1 MKRGSK
7 NLKQPDPEELEEME
21 EETER
26 KGPIEALLALGFP
39 SDRLYLV
46 TATENYYA
54 FTYVGNELHMKEQL
68 FPERRLRD
76 ADRARAGKKDIWIPK
91 NEIQDFH
98 LRMKHCASTN
108 IPNNAALKLRTN
120 AGKRYSLILCMEE
133 EREAYL
139 EFFRDVAKRRDP
151 ESSEEDRYA
160 EAREIE
166 KENRRLKRE
175 KLEEKQERELEKRQT
190 KSGNRLAM
198 FAEIGILVLEIALF
212 ICYKLLIR
220 RARILGILVCYGLL
234 ALTLFL
240 VWRFPTYFSLRDS
253 KTQRY
258 ESRASLLGPT
268 VIPLLILGLLSMD
281 REHYDSIPRLILI
294 WAATGAVVTF
304 LVWWFTRRQE
314 LSRGDLLTI
323 LIVFFVVGGGSI
335 AMSANLLLA
344 PSNPDEMKSAEIV
357 KLWAD
362 EGSRSTNYRATL
374 LLEGEEHDYDL
385 TKICYE
391 SVQSGGS
398 VSVGLWKGGLGIP
411 YSLVLEPGEDPG
423 S

>member
-1 MKRGSK
+1 
-7 NLKQPDPEELEEME
+7 
-21 EETER
+21 
-26 KGPIEALLALGFP
+26 
-39 SDRLYLV
+39 
-46 TATENYYA
+46 
-54 FTYVGNELHMKEQL
+54 
-68 FPERRLRD
+68 
-76 ADRARAGKKDIWIPK
+76 
-91 NEIQDFH
+91 
-98 LRMKHCASTN
+98 MKHCASTN

-120 AGKRYSLILCMEE
+120 DGKRYSLILCMEE

-139 EFFRDVAKRRDP
+139 EFFRDVARRRDP
-151 ESSEEDRYA
+151 ESGEEDRQA

-190 KSGNRLAM
+190 KAGNRWAM

-212 ICYKLLIR
+212 ICYKLLTR
-220 RARILGILVCYGLL
+220 RARTLGILVCYGLL
-234 ALTLFL
+234 ALSLFL
-240 VWRFPTYFSLRDS
+240 IWRFPIYFSLRDS

-258 ESRASLLGPT
+258 ESRASLLGQT
-268 VIPLLILGLLSMD
+268 VLPLLILGLLSMD

-294 WAATGAVVTF
+294 SAATGAVVTF

-344 PSNPDEMKSAEIV
+344 PSSPDEIKSAEIV
-357 KLWAD
+357 KLLGD
-362 EGSRSTNYRATL
+362 EGSRNTDYRATL
-374 LLEGEEHDYDL
+374 LLEGEEHNYDL
-385 TKICYE
+385 TKTCYE
-391 SVQSGGS
+391 SVQPGDT
-398 VSVGLWKGGLGIP
+398 VSVGLWEGGIGIP
-411 YSLVLEPGEDPG
+411 YSLVLEPEKGNA

>member
-1 MKRGSK
+1 MKRKSK
-7 NLKQPDPEELEEME
+7 GQIRPAPEELEPE
-21 EETER
+21 EEIEG
-26 KGPIEALLALGFP
+26 KEPLEALLALGFP

-54 FTYVGNELHMKEQL
+54 FTYVGNELHVKEQL

-76 ADRARAGKKDIWIPK
+76 ADKARAGKKDVWIPK
-91 NEIQDFH
+91 NEIRDFR

-151 ESSEEDRYA
+151 ESGEEDRQA
-160 EAREIE
+160 EAQEIV

-175 KLEEKQERELEKRQT
+175 KLVEKQERELEKRQT
-190 KSGNRLAM
+190 KAGSRWAM
-198 FAEIGILVLEIALF
+198 FAEIGILVLEIALCV
-212 ICYKLLIR
+212 CYKLLIR
-220 RARILGILVCYGLL
+220 RARIPGILACYGLL

-240 VWRFPTYFSLRDS
+240 VWRFPVYFSLRDS
-253 KTQRY
+253 KPQRY
-258 ESRASLLGPT
+258 EGRASLLGQT
-268 VIPLLILGLLSMD
+268 VLPLPILALLSMD
-281 REHYDSIPRLILI
+281 REHYDSMPRLVLI
-294 WAATGAVVTF
+294 SAAAGVAVTF
-304 LVWWFTRRQE
+304 LAWRLIRRQALPRGE
-314 LSRGDLLTI
+314 LFAALVG
-323 LIVFFVVGGGSI
+323 FFLFGSLSLGQ
-335 AMSANLLLA
+335 SANLLLA
-344 PSNPDEMKSAEIV
+344 SSSPDEIKSAEIV

-362 EGSRSTNYRATL
+362 EGSRSTDYRATL

-385 TKICYE
+385 TKTCYE
-391 SVQSGGS
+391 SVQPGDT
-398 VSVGLWKGGLGIP
+398 VSVGLWEGGIGIP
-411 YSLVLEPGEDPG
+411 YSLVLEPEKENA